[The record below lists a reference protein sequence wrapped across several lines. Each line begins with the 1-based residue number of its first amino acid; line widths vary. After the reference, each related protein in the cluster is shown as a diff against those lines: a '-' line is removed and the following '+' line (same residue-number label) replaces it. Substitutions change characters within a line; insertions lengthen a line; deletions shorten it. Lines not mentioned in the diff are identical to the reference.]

1 MSFPIVMPGQRKPV
15 APPSILASTNDES
28 TSTQGE
34 QNAPA
39 QMSETPASVSSRGRK
54 RKPPERSDGQRT
66 SKRRR
71 IQKSINHQES
81 AELVQN
87 GGNPAQTG
95 QAIQEPMHTSENE
108 SSSEDDQPIRRRRK
122 PRPRVDKPVLEV
134 PEEGDPIDETMMTM
148 KDLCNGMVQGRVSG
162 RYLETF
168 MTSNADTRRKR
179 EDNAKLRELTRRK
192 ELGLPVD
199 EDEVQPPRA
208 SNRKESSS
216 GKSPAERRGAEQASE
231 EETHQ
236 DADEEVEEE
245 DEYRDVANITSR
257 APKVRYDANG
267 VLVVDEAELEY
278 DRQAEADAELAAR
291 GPMEVVVETD
301 RDKFTNFASYAKKPR
316 PDRWSKE
323 ETETFYLVSHEEYLR
338 RITNSVLLPGTPNV
352 SYRLRLDREVVA

>member
-1 MSFPIVMPGQRKPV
+1 MSFPIVMPGQRKPA

-28 TSTQGE
+28 TSTQGD
-34 QNAPA
+34 QNSPAQLIEAPA
-39 QMSETPASVSSRGRK
+39 SAPSRGRK

-66 SKRRR
+66 SSTSTKRRR
-71 IQKSINHQES
+71 IQKSNNHQES
-81 AELVQN
+81 SELVQN
-87 GGNPAQTG
+87 GEQSQTV
-95 QAIQEPMHTSENE
+95 QASENE
-108 SSSEDDQPIRRRRK
+108 SSSGEDQPIRRRRK
-122 PRPRVDKPVLEV
+122 PRPRIDKAVLEL

-168 MTSNADTRRKR
+168 MKSNADTRRKR

-199 EDEVQPPRA
+199 EDEVQPPSA
-208 SNRKESSS
+208 SNRKES
-216 GKSPAERRGAEQASE
+216 RRGAQQVSE
-231 EETHQ
+231 EETHVADQ

-267 VLVVDEAELEY
+267 VLVVDETELEY
-278 DRQAEADAELAAR
+278 DRQAEADAELEAR
-291 GPMEVVVETD
+291 GPIEVVVETD

-316 PDRWSKE
+316 PDRWSRE
-323 ETETFYLVSHEEYLR
+323 ETETFYLVSHEGYLR
-338 RITNSVLLPGTPNV
+338 RITNDVLLPGTPNV